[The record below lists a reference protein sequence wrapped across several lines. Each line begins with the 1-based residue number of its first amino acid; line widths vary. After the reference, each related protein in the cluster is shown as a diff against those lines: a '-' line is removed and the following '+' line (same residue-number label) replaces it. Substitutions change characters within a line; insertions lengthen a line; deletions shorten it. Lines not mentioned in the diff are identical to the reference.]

1 VTPVVLPS
9 EQFGVLMGNP
19 ILARS
24 SCQQEDEG
32 PCSIYWDLIISEPT
46 HLQMLVFSI
55 SYLNHS
61 RSPEFAIALV

>member
-1 VTPVVLPS
+1 
-9 EQFGVLMGNP
+9 MGNP

-55 SYLNHS
+55 SCLIHS
-61 RSPEFAIALV
+61 KSPEFAIALV

>member
-1 VTPVVLPS
+1 VTHVVLPS

-19 ILARS
+19 ILACS

-46 HLQMLVFSI
+46 HQQMLVFST

-61 RSPEFAIALV
+61 RAPDFAIALV